1 MVEITNIIPLI
12 YSAVGIFLIVL
23 LYIAYCVFRIKRR
36 LWKELDDE
44 AKETTQPMQCPQEY
58 QGYN

>member
-1 MVEITNIIPLI
+1 MPTIEILLPYIYGAVSLFIII
-12 YSAVGIFLIVL
+12 L